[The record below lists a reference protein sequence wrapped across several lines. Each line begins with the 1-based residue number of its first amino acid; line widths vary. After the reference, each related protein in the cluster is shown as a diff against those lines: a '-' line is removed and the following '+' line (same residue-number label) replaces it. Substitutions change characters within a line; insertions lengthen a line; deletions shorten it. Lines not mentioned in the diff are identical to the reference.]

1 MAIPWRRSP
10 NDAAA
15 GNAAS
20 PRRPARAPQ
29 VHAKDVIHRDIKP
42 ANLLLHGSGALKV
55 CDFGLARIAPREPA
69 ASPSKPDVPRP
80 ARRLPVDD
88 EEKFQDESFDRKHVT
103 NAPADEEKDTVAEQ
117 DVDVGDGESDDG
129 SLPPSGAS
137 TPVQRPPMRRTYTE
151 HVVTRWFLSRR
162 GSPTRRGD
170 AAAGSRRRRACHVDI
185 PLRRGRVS
193 DESRRRGPWP
203 RQRDAAAAEDR
214 RSRHK
219 PNRYRAPELV
229 LLQPYDFAV
238 DTWACARAD

>member
-1 MAIPWRRSP
+1 MEIPRRRVAATPRVPRGSFEGTTSGRGHPLERSTDGVGSSSLRRGRDVAIPWRRSP

-129 SLPPSGAS
+129 SMPPSGAS

-170 AAAGSRRRRACHVDI
+170 AAAGSRRRRACLVVI
-185 PLRRGRVS
+185 PWRRVAAPPRV
-193 DESRRRGPWP
+193 P
-203 RQRDAAAAEDR
+203 
-214 RSRHK
+214 
-219 PNRYRAPELV
+219 
-229 LLQPYDFAV
+229 
-238 DTWACARAD
+238 